1 MSNIAEDATREVRDF
16 WRQHTFK
23 IKQEFKRNWKKYL
36 LYRIA
41 STAVII
47 MSVIALIAFFTWL
60 VYNHAMIAAIAIWSV
75 IGLFVGGAAFSVVY
89 REIDKAVKR
98 GDKYKL

>member
-1 MSNIAEDATREVRDF
+1 MSNITKDTVREIRDF

-23 IKQEFKRNWKKYL
+23 IKQEFKNNWEKYL
-36 LYRIA
+36 LYRLA

-47 MSVIALIAFFTWL
+47 TSVIALIAFFIWL
-60 VYNHAMIAAIAIWSV
+60 VYNHAMIAAIVIWSM
-75 IGLFVGGAAFSVVY
+75 IGLFVGGAVFSIVY

-98 GDKYKL
+98 